1 MVDSHEVALA
11 TTDAQIEALVKSVL
25 HSVQNAESGRTTYLR
40 SLVLNTQSELG
51 AKPRVRSSGKI
62 PKLTPDEIEGQL
74 AALNKVNARFY
85 EHVVKVASAD
95 VPAGKTQALEI
106 NRRTNFARSAVS
118 TVRGWIKDGNDITAV
133 AAVRVTKAQL
143 AVRAGPRKTR
153 QPNAKRLKA
162 AAERQSKG
170 LIKTLLTLAETDK
183 EAALAELN
191 ILMGV
196 IGDQILSM
204 GVHAT
209 RDAAEAARTQ
219 RPLRIKG
226 TMFMPTQTQVQ
237 VQPS

>member
-1 MVDSHEVALA
+1 MTSLETKGYVAS
-11 TTDAQIEALVKSVL
+11 DADIEALVKQVL
-25 HSVQNAESGRTTYLR
+25 SASQDVESGRATYLR
-40 SLVLNTQSELG
+40 SLVATTQNELG

-62 PKLTPDEIEGQL
+62 PKLTPEQIEGQL
-74 AALNKVNARFY
+74 AALAKTHARFY

-95 VPAGKTQALEI
+95 IPAGKTQALEL

-143 AVRAGPRKTR
+143 AVRAGPRKAR
-153 QPNAKRLKA
+153 PPNVKRLKA

-170 LIKTLLTLAETDK
+170 LIKTLLELAESDK
-183 EAALAELN
+183 EAAIAELN
-191 ILMGV
+191 VLMGV
-196 IGDQILSM
+196 IGDQIMAM

-226 TMFMPTQTQVQ
+226 TMFMPTQTQM